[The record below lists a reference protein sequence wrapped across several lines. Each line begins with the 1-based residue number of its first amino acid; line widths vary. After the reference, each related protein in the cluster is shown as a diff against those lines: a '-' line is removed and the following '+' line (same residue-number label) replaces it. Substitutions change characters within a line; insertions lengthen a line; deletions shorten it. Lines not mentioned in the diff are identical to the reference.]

1 MICSR
6 LQDMESE
13 SDSILLL
20 FPCCTKY
27 FFVNFF
33 FFCQTE
39 NILHIQSLFSLLSDY
54 FWFWC
59 KPHDEWDPSMSCLW
73 HWMEDLGK
81 ARVWRQNWNHSSQ
94 FNGICAS
101 SPAVFCNL
109 VVNLVHGQLYGDYT
123 KEQTMCPQNILR
135 YYAFKLKF
143 IELKWAA
150 VGRRDRSTMQFAF
163 FRSRTQ

>member
-1 MICSR
+1 MFKVTGHGVRVWLHSAALPTLHQI
-6 LQDMESE
+6 
-13 SDSILLL
+13 
-20 FPCCTKY
+20 
-27 FFVNFF
+27 
-33 FFCQTE
+33 FFCE
-39 NILHIQSLFSLLSDY
+39 FLFLLSNWKY
-54 FWFWC
+54 TPYSVFVQFALWLFLVLVQASWQW
-59 KPHDEWDPSMSCLW
+59 EPSMSCLW